1 MDCARRVFKANV
13 RNYEDWTYE
22 WGVALYWTL
31 QGRVVEGKPTMG
43 EEQEVVV
50 PDEPHLGIPVA
61 CIHSHLD
68 NCELT
73 DFDREQGQQE
83 ANKNGRF
90 FIQCVMG
97 WSNEQDGVA
106 MSQEVFEP
114 EIQEALAA
122 EAKTSPS
129 EGDLE
134 ELFGIGGLDAYGA
147 VQFRPLTRDIYSSQ
161 SHGQWNPTGRWR
173 FRYARGTVEW
183 TDCASTTPE
192 QRQEVADYLEA
203 RGYPVLRQETLW
215 DRLDREDELGE
226 AATSHAAQE
235 SRSHDVVKALLD
247 SPDED
252 QWREISRGQAQ
263 HIQEAF
269 EAKGNKLTGTVSIG
283 SADFRQR
290 DGNWQ
295 RRLRGEQQR
304 QESEEPPGRLIA
316 LAIRKA
322 KKSSKYW
329 SHE

>member
-1 MDCARRVFKANV
+1 MEPNVETVMDCARRVFKANV

-122 EAKTSPS
+122 
-129 EGDLE
+129 
-134 ELFGIGGLDAYGA
+134 
-147 VQFRPLTRDIYSSQ
+147 
-161 SHGQWNPTGRWR
+161 
-173 FRYARGTVEW
+173 
-183 TDCASTTPE
+183 
-192 QRQEVADYLEA
+192 
-203 RGYPVLRQETLW
+203 
-215 DRLDREDELGE
+215 
-226 AATSHAAQE
+226 AAQE

-247 SPDED
+247 NPDED